1 MPVYVPLLNIKRMI
15 KWYWSILNNWKFFLL
30 IDHKKVG
37 IHKIYCV
44 KCNKH
49 RKMKNHKISYIFD
62 RKLLLSVISD
72 NCSSKYEKVFKE
84 EEWVT
89 TLKILVLIKNMKE

>member
-1 MPVYVPLLNIKRMI
+1 
-15 KWYWSILNNWKFFLL
+15 
-30 IDHKKVG
+30 
-37 IHKIYCV
+37 
-44 KCNKH
+44 
-49 RKMKNHKISYIFD
+49 MKNHKISYIFD